1 MRDNIIFALFA
12 LLGFV
17 ITTTTL
23 IYLVEDSAKN
33 RLQECVKRGGNLV
46 IRTDTGTQC
55 IKMEIK

>member
-1 MRDNIIFALFA
+1 MRDNIIFKLFT

-23 IYLVEDSAKN
+23 IYLVDNSAKD
-33 RLQECVKRGGNLV
+33 RLQKCVKRGGNLV

>member
-1 MRDNIIFALFA
+1 MRDNIIFGLFA

-23 IYLVEDSAKN
+23 IYLVDNSAKD
-33 RLQECVKRGGNLV
+33 RLQKCVERGGNLV